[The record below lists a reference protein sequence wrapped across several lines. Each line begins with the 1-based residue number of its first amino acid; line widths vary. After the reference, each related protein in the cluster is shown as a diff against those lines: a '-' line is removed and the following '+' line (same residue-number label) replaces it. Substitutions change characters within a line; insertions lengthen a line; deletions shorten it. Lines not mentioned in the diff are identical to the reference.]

1 MDSIGPETP
10 AIFPSCYVTVLRTY
24 PELNGPRSLGSGLI
38 KRYSEISMPGA
49 LFSRLNRS
57 FGTVPSVPERHT
69 ATLQKIERASEHYP
83 LQLESKEEIA
93 PRMSEKSVVVVGAG
107 FAGLTTAWWLATHG
121 FKVTVLEARNRIG
134 GRVYTRIEENR
145 RVLECGGELIGRNHA
160 NWLRLAGYFGL
171 GLSPITTEESYAAA
185 SLKSP
190 MLLGGK
196 PVSVFEQ
203 KGLYDEMKE
212 ALMTLDPLAAK
223 VDSLTPWHSELRD
236 KDNESVEDWLNTLGH
251 VHPQTK
257 MALRFQLECD
267 QTIPVR
273 QQSLLGLL
281 AAVRGGSLTNLSE
294 PGRDEPSEF
303 WTETEA
309 YRCTGGNKQLAECL
323 KAEIEEQGGRVLL
336 STPVSKIKMDSEDVS
351 VESKGQEFRGNWIV
365 MAVPPPCWDQI
376 EFPFKTDPYRIT
388 MGPAFKFLADTRK
401 RFWMRDS
408 LSPNGTDDRFGMVWE
423 GTDNEDGSRGDP
435 ELTVFAGGPAA
446 DTADKAANP
455 DKHFREGLENLYK
468 GFRKEVRDTT
478 CVDWSKEEWTRAG
491 YSCPTLGQ
499 VTGAAERLYKP
510 CGRLVWAGEHT
521 CMAFFGYM
529 ESALQS
535 GMHAARLIGEVEEIP
550 EVQRICEASRRQ
562 SSLSSAAFGQRQFAH
577 GGLPAFFSRS
587 RFSSHLSC

>member
-1 MDSIGPETP
+1 
-10 AIFPSCYVTVLRTY
+10 
-24 PELNGPRSLGSGLI
+24 
-38 KRYSEISMPGA
+38 MPGA

-69 ATLQKIERASEHYP
+69 ATLQKIERASEHYR
-83 LQLESKEEIA
+83 LQLESKDEIA

-107 FAGLTTAWWLATHG
+107 FAGLTAAWWLATHG
-121 FKVTVLEARNRIG
+121 FQVTVLEARNRIG
-134 GRVYTRIEENR
+134 GRVYTRVEENK
-145 RVLECGGELIGRNHA
+145 RVLECGGELIGRNHP

-171 GLSPITTEESYAAA
+171 GLSPIATEENYAAA

-190 MLLGGK
+190 MLLGGN
-196 PVSVFEQ
+196 PISVGEQ
-203 KGLYDEMKE
+203 ETLYEEMKK
-212 ALMTLDPLAAK
+212 ALKTLDPLAAK
-223 VDSLTPWHSELRD
+223 VDALTPWLSELKD
-236 KDNESVEDWLNTLGH
+236 KDDESVEKWLNALGTD
-251 VHPQTK
+251 VSPRTK

-267 QTIPVR
+267 QTVPVGA
-273 QQSLLGLL
+273 QSLLGLL
-281 AAVRGGSLTNLSE
+281 AAVRGGSLTDLSE
-294 PGRDEPSEF
+294 DGRDEPSEF
-303 WTETEA
+303 WTETEV

-365 MAVPPPCWDQI
+365 MAVPPTCWDQI
-376 EFPFKTDPYRIT
+376 DFPFKADPYRIT

-435 ELTVFAGGPAA
+435 ELTMFAGGPAA
-446 DTADKAANP
+446 DIADKTCNP
-455 DKHFREGLENLYK
+455 EKHFREGLENLYK
-468 GFRKEVRDTT
+468 GFAKEVGDTT
-478 CVDWSKEEWTRAG
+478 CMDWSKQEWTRGG

-499 VTGAAERLYKP
+499 VTGAAERLYNP

-535 GMHAARLIGEVEEIP
+535 GMHAARIIGEVEEIP
-550 EVQRICEASRRQ
+550 EVQRICEVSRRQ
-562 SSLSSAAFGQRQFAH
+562 SS
-577 GGLPAFFSRS
+577 
-587 RFSSHLSC
+587 